1 MNLIMET
8 KFGSHL
14 YGLDTPNSDLDIKGI
29 FLPTLQELLLGN
41 YPKSIKHSTGQQ
53 HQKNTKDD
61 IDTEYYSLPYFIK
74 FCKEGNTTALDMLH
88 ATSSS
93 TIKTSKVWEDLQSKR
108 KLFYTSSMQSLV
120 GYARN
125 QAAKY
130 GLKGTR
136 LASLEKVL
144 NVLST
149 VYYTDDDRINTV
161 VDLLPIDEF
170 CKVNIVSALP
180 NDQFYE
186 ICGKKYPL
194 TMKVYE
200 LKTRIED
207 TIKQYGDRAKL
218 AQENQGVDWKALSHA
233 LRAAYQMKSIYED
246 YDFEYP
252 LKQTYF
258 IKQVKLGLVDFT
270 EVKRVL
276 EEVLERVEELSKLTG
291 LPKKCDDKYWD
302 EWLLSVYTH
311 EYKL

>member
-29 FLPTLQELLLGN
+29 FLPTLKELLLGS
-41 YPKSIKHSTGQQ
+41 YPKSIKHSTGKQ

-74 FCKEGNTTALDMLH
+74 LCKEGNTTALDMLH
-88 ATSSS
+88 ATPNSI
-93 TIKTSKVWEDLQSKR
+93 IKSSKVWEDLQSKR

-125 QAAKY
+125 QAARY

-144 NVLST
+144 NVLET
-149 VYYTDDDRINTV
+149 VYYTDVDKILTV
-161 VDLLPIDEF
+161 VDSLPTDEF
-170 CKVNIVSALP
+170 CKVSSLP

-194 TMKVYE
+194 TMKVRE

-207 TIKQYGDRAKL
+207 TLKQYGDRAKL
-218 AQENQGVDWKALSHA
+218 AKENQGVDWKALSHA

-246 YDFEYP
+246 HDFEYP

-276 EEVLERVEELSKLTG
+276 EELLEHVEELSKLTS

-302 EWLLSVYTH
+302 EWLMSIY
-311 EYKL
+311 YKEFFEQ